1 MKNPLELYEQF
12 EPTYSL
18 IKEGYNLFDSYITKK
33 HKERVE
39 IFHRQILEGDASEEK
54 IKYEQEYIKANPH
67 DYFTLLKY
75 TVEDDEKEKASVYSN
90 IYSYFR
96 DNQDIDKEDKY
107 RLIRIAN
114 ELTFSAIQILVK
126 IYIYM
131 NFHTKNKSLDL
142 YFKEIEENSKYEL
155 RVLEQCSI
163 LTLPSGQ
170 LLFSDSQIEIEKL
183 RFNQVIKAFFKDT
196 DLRPN
201 LYNIDLWK
209 NIYVLI
215 LSDDPFGEGADI
227 DYCKQTLNDYNILP
241 EIKVYQKIDF
251 SNFAYIICII
261 NDTNFKNKNLLSSY
275 GLDTLENNTKIIKV
289 TISKNIKD
297 SNNILNLNN
306 EKDIKEFRNIF
317 SEENKKIRGQ
327 K

>member
-1 MKNPLELYEQF
+1 MKNPLEIYEQF
-12 EPTYSL
+12 EPSYSL

-39 IFHRQILEGDASEEK
+39 IFHRQILEGNASEEK

-75 TVEDDEKEKASVYSN
+75 TVEDDEKEKASIYSN

-114 ELTFSAIQILVK
+114 ELTFSAIRILVK

-142 YFKEIEENSKYEL
+142 YFKEIEKNSKYEL
-155 RVLEQCSI
+155 RILEQCSI
-163 LTLPSGQ
+163 LTLPGGQ
-170 LLFSDSQIEIEKL
+170 IRFSDSQIEIEKL
-183 RFNQVIKAFFKDT
+183 RFSQVIKAFFKDS
-196 DLRPN
+196 DLIPN
-201 LYNIDLWK
+201 LYNIDMWE
-209 NIYVLI
+209 NINVLI

-227 DYCKQTLNDYNILP
+227 DYCKQTLNNYNIFP
-241 EIKVYQKIDF
+241 EIMVYQKIDF
-251 SNFAYIICII
+251 SSFAYIICII
-261 NDTNFKNKNLLSSY
+261 NNTNFENKNLLSSY
-275 GLDTLENNTKIIKV
+275 GLDKLEINTKIMKV
-289 TISKNIKD
+289 TMSKNIKD
-297 SNNILNLNN
+297 SDNILNLNN
-306 EKDIKEFRNIF
+306 EKDKKKFRNIF
-317 SEENKKIRGQ
+317 SEKLEK
-327 K
+327 

>member
-1 MKNPLELYEQF
+1 
-12 EPTYSL
+12 
-18 IKEGYNLFDSYITKK
+18 
-33 HKERVE
+33 
-39 IFHRQILEGDASEEK
+39 
-54 IKYEQEYIKANPH
+54 
-67 DYFTLLKY
+67 
-75 TVEDDEKEKASVYSN
+75 
-90 IYSYFR
+90 
-96 DNQDIDKEDKY
+96 
-107 RLIRIAN
+107 
-114 ELTFSAIQILVK
+114 
-126 IYIYM
+126 M